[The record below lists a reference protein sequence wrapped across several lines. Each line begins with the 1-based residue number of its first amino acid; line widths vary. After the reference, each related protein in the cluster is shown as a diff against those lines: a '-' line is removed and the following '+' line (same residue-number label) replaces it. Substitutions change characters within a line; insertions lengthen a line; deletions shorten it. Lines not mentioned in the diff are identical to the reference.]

1 MRLVCTENGA
11 NKFWEGS
18 VDGRTLRVRF
28 GRMGTAGQSKGK
40 ELATPEAAERELAR
54 LVAEKRRKGYRAEGG
69 AGGEGPGIPAATLA
83 GKPLLELAALLGR
96 DQARS
101 LIEEVEL
108 ASSAPETYVTR
119 FSERL
124 EGRGIRTVRPEL
136 AWFALIDG
144 LLARRL
150 MTEIDW
156 KESSEEVMEHLL
168 PLDPGG
174 KRTPW
179 KAYLRACVAL
189 DPATEPMAADYLDV
203 AGDGLRARGL
213 GLICLE
219 ISGDSSP
226 VTILPA
232 AELERALSLVRDA
245 GLGAIIEMKT
255 RPGATLAPPRLDI
268 PAAPTGTPSLRIA
281 GTVVVQAPRSAVRGF
296 FALPGDRAVM
306 LTVWGADRRW
316 YLWLL
321 SPDGVTGQ
329 PVDAGL
335 FPSWSALPAVDHFCA
350 LFRSGERFGL
360 MSDDEFRLWDAP
372 GAAPRLGRVTPPL
385 FRSAYRRAPNVSF
398 GGASDDPRVVV
409 VSYFTVGSLQ
419 ESPLLARLE
428 LAEASEH
435 LELRHVWLKDGAPI
449 VPRRQP
455 PAAEG
460 SRAVPFPTL
469 TAVGH
474 ARGATFVVSPVRGP
488 GRMMLASVASDGLGE
503 TLFEVAEQ
511 GGLTP
516 TSCGRFLI
524 VTEEAPPRARRLLY
538 SPVERG
544 YVFPFDPDS
553 LPPNLRLCDRE
564 GETWWALDVEAAE
577 IRLSIARAG

>member
-1 MRLVCTENGA
+1 MAARLVCTENGA

-18 VDGRTLRVRF
+18 VDGRSLRVRF
-28 GRMGTAGQSKGK
+28 GRMGTAGQSKSK
-40 ELATPEAAERELAR
+40 ELATPEAAEHELAR

-69 AGGEGPGIPAATLA
+69 AVGEGADISAATLA
-83 GKPLLELAALLGR
+83 GKPLLELAALLAR

-101 LIEEVEL
+101 LIEEVEI
-108 ASSAPETYVTR
+108 ASSAPEIYLAR

-156 KESSEEVMEHLL
+156 KESSEEVRDHLL

-174 KRTPW
+174 TRTSW
-179 KAYLRACVAL
+179 KAYLRACAAL
-189 DPATEPMAADYLDV
+189 DPDTEPMAAAYLDV

-213 GLICLE
+213 ALVCLE

-232 AELERALSLVRDA
+232 AEVERTLTLARDA
-245 GLGAIIEMKT
+245 GLGEIIEMKT
-255 RPGATLAPPRLDI
+255 SPGATFAPPRLE
-268 PAAPTGTPSLRIA
+268 PAGTPSLRIA
-281 GTVVVQAPRSAVRGF
+281 ATVVVQAPRSAVRGF
-296 FALPGDRAVM
+296 FALPGDRAVL
-306 LTVWGADRRW
+306 LTAWGADRHW

-321 SPDGVTGQ
+321 SPDGVTAQ

-360 MSDDEFRLWDAP
+360 MSNDEFRLWDAP
-372 GAAPRLGRVTPPL
+372 DGAPRLGRVTPSL
-385 FRSAYRRAPNVSF
+385 FRSAYRRAPDVSF

-409 VSYFTVGSLQ
+409 VAYFAVGSLQ

-428 LAEASEH
+428 LAEANERP
-435 LELRHVWLKDGAPI
+435 ELRHVWLKDGAPI
-449 VPRRQP
+449 VPRREP

-460 SRAVPFPTL
+460 SRPVLFPTL

-474 ARGATFVVSPVRGP
+474 ARGATFVVSPVRGA

-503 TLFEVAEQ
+503 AVFEVPGQ
-511 GGLTP
+511 GRLNL
-516 TSCGRFLI
+516 TSCGRLLI
-524 VTEEAPPRARRLLY
+524 VSEETPPRVRRSLY
-538 SPVERG
+538 SPIERG

-564 GETWWALDVEAAE
+564 GETWWALDVEAEE